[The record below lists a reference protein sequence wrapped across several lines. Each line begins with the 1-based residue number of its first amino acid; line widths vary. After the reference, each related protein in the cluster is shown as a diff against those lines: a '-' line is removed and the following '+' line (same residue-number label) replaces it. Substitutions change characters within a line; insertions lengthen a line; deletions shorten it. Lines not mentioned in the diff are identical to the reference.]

1 MVTQSKKD
9 RSQPRPLFLYG
20 TLCAMP
26 LLAWALTGDSRKT
39 KEVETLVQAA
49 YVKGYSRFSLYGK
62 DYPAVIKHVD
72 TSVVDGLLLWPRNH
86 SQRTKLD
93 DFEGEIYKLTPVE
106 ARTVNERGEDDEVID
121 ADMYLWDGDHDAMS
135 KDGWDLHTFIQE
147 RLDDWLEL
155 FGGMELVGDDDKD

>member
-1 MVTQSKKD
+1 MSTKKGT
-9 RSQPRPLFLYG
+9 SQPRPLFLYG
-20 TLCAMP
+20 TLCVMP
-26 LLAWALTGDSRKT
+26 LLARALTGDSRKT
-39 KEVETLVQAA
+39 REVETLVQAA

-62 DYPAVIKHVD
+62 DYPAVIKHAD

-93 DFEGEIYKLTPVE
+93 DFEGE
-106 ARTVNERGEDDEVID
+106 NGEVID
-121 ADMYLWDGDHDAMS
+121 ADMYLWDGDHDAVS